1 MILDTYFDS
10 IAQPVLQDEQ
20 YQSLKKYI
28 AHSDFTVY
36 DHSLMVAERAYI
48 YAKNKHLQLDYAS
61 LIRGALLHDFYLYDW
76 HKSHKGHRLHGFR
89 HPAWALHNA
98 NLRFELN
105 DKEKNI
111 IFSHMWP
118 LTLFQIPHSKE
129 AWLVCHFDTKQ
140 ANIETFSCK
149 KDVKLPVLL
158 YPEKVGS

>member
-1 MILDTYFDS
+1 
-10 IAQPVLQDEQ
+10 
-20 YQSLKKYI
+20 
-28 AHSDFTVY
+28 
-36 DHSLMVAERAYI
+36 
-48 YAKNKHLQLDYAS
+48 
-61 LIRGALLHDFYLYDW
+61 
-76 HKSHKGHRLHGFR
+76 
-89 HPAWALHNA
+89 LHNA